1 MAVRRG
7 GHIVSMPRREQA
19 AYSMEPSAAG
29 CISFRGNRVESP
41 FLRHI
46 RQRPQRRTGRT
57 GGRPLPGSRF
67 PNSRPETKTGPPTP
81 FPKNASP
88 ARAVCGNHPPARE
101 IPQLHPNERCDSGKG
116 CGHNKSCGPSP
127 AEEGWKGRKI
137 PSARRSAQR
146 FSADVVRRRR
156 NCGKAQNVGLRFR
169 HPPPPCEL
177 SGPAERLPNL
187 SRETPSREG
196 FPAFRCHPRGGS
208 GLPQTADGTGR
219 WQQR

>member
-1 MAVRRG
+1 MNHPPQGVFPFEGIRHLSGTSGKGRKEGPG
-7 GHIVSMPRREQA
+7 GR
-19 AYSMEPSAAG
+19 AAG
-29 CISFRGNRVESP
+29 PCPG
-41 FLRHI
+41 L
-46 RQRPQRRTGRT
+46 
-57 GGRPLPGSRF
+57 GSR
-67 PNSRPETKTGPPTP
+67 TP
-81 FPKNASP
+81 GRKPKRNRRLPSQKNASP

-127 AEEGWKGRKI
+127 AEESRKGRKI

-156 NCGKAQNVGLRFR
+156 DCGKARNVGLRFR

-219 WQQR
+219 RQQR